1 MSSPFFHDQGQ
12 DNSFTDYKGE
22 YTMSKTFKD
31 HLIITFTFML
41 VCWGLCII
49 LGFNG
54 ITKADHLW
62 INIPY
67 ILGAFSTTIASYIT
81 LKKNNEVKD
90 FKDWLKNVFDFRQ
103 SALSY
108 IAVIILGRTQHL
120 SVVLGGWV

>member
-1 MSSPFFHDQGQ
+1 
-12 DNSFTDYKGE
+12 
-22 YTMSKTFKD
+22 MSKAFKE
-31 HLIITFTFML
+31 HLIITFPFML

-54 ITKADHLW
+54 ITKAEHLW

-81 LKKNNEVKD
+81 LKKNGEVKG
-90 FKDWLKNVFDFRQ
+90 FKDWLKNVFDSGN
-103 SALSY
+103 SAPHSSDLF
-108 IAVIILGRTQHL
+108 RTQHL